1 MQAVKG
7 LFSDG
12 RFTPINDT
20 TLPHHQV
27 HAILLFEET
36 SVPPT
41 NKTKNF
47 WLEIDSLADEAM
59 KEDRQARTAWL
70 ARLRQARQQAE
81 GEPLPEFP
89 SRTPMKPPHGLTD

>member
-7 LFSDG
+7 LFTDG
-12 RFTPINDT
+12 RFTPENNT
-20 TLPHHQV
+20 TLPRQV

-36 SVPPT
+36 PVPPT
-41 NKTKNF
+41 SKAQNF
-47 WLEIDSLADEAM
+47 WLEFDNLADEV
-59 KEDRQARTAWL
+59 KNEERQARTAWL